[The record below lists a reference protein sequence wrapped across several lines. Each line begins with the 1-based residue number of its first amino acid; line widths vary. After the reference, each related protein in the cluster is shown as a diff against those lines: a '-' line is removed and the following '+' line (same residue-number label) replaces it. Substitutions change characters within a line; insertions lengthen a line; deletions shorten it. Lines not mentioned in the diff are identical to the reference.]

1 MDVPDQSTTLVLREC
16 ADNDVSSASSVSCPP
31 EGQALSSATAAS
43 HPDTVVVSEAGHLA
57 GPMLA
62 LAASVSREYLVHHRV
77 CPRSLLADGTLV
89 VSVAPDA
96 LLPEALDELSIAYG
110 CRVVQE
116 VATGDE
122 VEQLIE
128 RLSTRAERTVEL
140 ERAGIEGMDDD
151 SLTADVRDLA
161 TQPPVVRYVNLL
173 VRDAFDAGASD
184 IHLEATRGGLSARF
198 RLDGVLIPAPEAPA
212 ALHHAIV
219 SRIKLLAELDIAE
232 RRRPQDGRIRVR
244 LEAQELDLR
253 VSTVPTMHGESVV
266 LRLLDRGGR
275 PVGLED
281 LGMAPDTLAAVQVLA
296 RKPHG
301 MLLVTGPTGAGKT
314 TTLYAALRARE
325 AAAEKLI
332 TVEDPIE
339 YQLPG
344 VTQVPVH
351 REAGV
356 SFAAALRSILR
367 QDPDVLMVGEMRDA
381 ETASLAVQAAMTGH
395 LVFST
400 LHTNDA
406 LGAIPRL
413 VDLGVPA
420 YLVAATLEGV
430 LAQRLVRRVCEAC
443 STEYTLSTEQLA
455 LMDAHK
461 GAHRSDGAA
470 GRVAKERAG
479 PVHSVR
485 LTRGAGC
492 AACRG
497 TGYRGRVGIFEL
509 VVMSEALRD
518 AIGRGAPRSEL
529 RALAEESG
537 SITLESD
544 GWRKVE
550 AGLTT
555 IEEVLR
561 VVQS

>member
-1 MDVPDQSTTLVLREC
+1 MTSPSREHRAPLC
-16 ADNDVSSASSVSCPP
+16 
-31 EGQALSSATAAS
+31 E
-43 HPDTVVVSEAGHLA
+43 
-57 GPMLA
+57 
-62 LAASVSREYLVHHRV
+62 SVSREYLLHHRV
-77 CPRSLLADGTLV
+77 CPRSLTEDGSLV
-89 VSVAPDA
+89 VAVAPDA
-96 LLPEALDELSIAYG
+96 LLPEALDDLSIASG
-110 CRVVQE
+110 SAIVSE
-116 VATGDE
+116 PTSAGE
-122 VEQLIE
+122 VERLIE
-128 RLSTRAERTVEL
+128 LRSTEAERTVEL
-140 ERAGIEGMDDD
+140 ERAGMSDDLD
-151 SLTADVRDLA
+151 DPLTADVRDLA

-184 IHLEATRGGLSARF
+184 IHLEATRTGLSARF
-198 RLDGVLIPAPEAPA
+198 RLDGILVPAPEAPA

-219 SRIKLLAELDIAE
+219 SRVKLLAELDIAE

-244 LEAQELDLR
+244 LESRELDLR

-281 LGMAPDTLAAVQVLA
+281 LGMSSGTLAAMQRIA

-301 MLLVTGPTGAGKT
+301 MLLVTGPTGSGKT
-314 TTLYAALRARE
+314 TTLYAALRSRE
-325 AAAEKLI
+325 AAVEKLI

-367 QDPDVLMVGEMRDA
+367 QDPDVLMIGEMRDS
-381 ETASLAVQAAMTGH
+381 ETAGLAVQAAMTGH

-413 VDLGVPA
+413 TDLGVPG
-420 YLVAATLEGV
+420 YLIAATLEAV
-430 LAQRLVRRVCEAC
+430 LAQRLVRRVCDECA
-443 STEYTLSTEQLA
+443 EQYEP
-455 LMDAHK
+455 
-461 GAHRSDGAA
+461 GA
-470 GRVAKERAG
+470 EE
-479 PVHSVR
+479 HSVLVKAGSPSSASR
-485 LTRGAGC
+485 RPMNVKLARGRGC
-492 AACRG
+492 DRCRG

-509 VVMSEALRD
+509 VLVSDALRD

-529 RALAEESG
+529 EPLAHEAGG
-537 SITLESD
+537 STLATD
-544 GWRKVE
+544 GFEKVR

-561 VVQS
+561 AVQA